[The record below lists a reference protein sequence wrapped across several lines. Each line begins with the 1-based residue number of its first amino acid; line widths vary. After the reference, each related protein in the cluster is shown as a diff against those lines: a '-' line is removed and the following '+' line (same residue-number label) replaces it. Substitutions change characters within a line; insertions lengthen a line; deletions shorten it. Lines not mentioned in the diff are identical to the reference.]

1 MSVHDMSVAAAAPET
16 RAPVAPAPKKK
27 SRLRAPRPSVPVV
40 QRQSGATRV
49 GATIVLVVGSFVFAY
64 PFLWMLATSLRT
76 ETGVASGGVSLWPIQ
91 WDFGNY
97 TSGLGT
103 FPFWQYLT
111 NSLITTLIP
120 VVGAVLVSSLAG
132 FAFARIPAVG
142 RGALFAFLLATMLLP
157 GEVTTVQQF
166 AVFRA
171 LDMVNTLYPLI
182 LPSVFGAPFYI
193 FLFRQFY
200 LRLPASLT
208 DAAMVDGAGW
218 FRTWWSIY
226 LPMSK
231 PILIAGAVLQ
241 FMNSWNNFLSPAIF
255 ISSDRWKTLPLA
267 LAGFTSENGT
277 NVPLLMAVSIVVV
290 MPCVV
295 IFFLAQRH
303 ILNGISFTGSK

>member
-1 MSVHDMSVAAAAPET
+1 MSVRELPVTAAAPHT
-16 RAPVAPAPKKK
+16 GAPTVVTAENKRRKPQ
-27 SRLRAPRPSVPVV
+27 PSVPLV
-40 QRQSGATRV
+40 QRQTRATKAGSAV
-49 GATIVLVVGSFVFAY
+49 ILVLGSFVFAY

-76 ETGVASGGVSLWPIQ
+76 QLGVASGGVSLWPIQ

-120 VVGAVLVSSLAG
+120 VVGAVLTSSLAG
-132 FAFARIPAVG
+132 FAFARIPSLG
-142 RGALFAFLLATMLLP
+142 RGVLFGFMLATMLLP
-157 GEVTTVQQF
+157 AEVTTVQQF
-166 AVFRA
+166 IVFRE

-182 LPSVFGAPFYI
+182 LPFVFGQPFYI

-200 LRLPASLT
+200 LRLPGSLT

-226 LPMSK
+226 LPLSR
-231 PILIAGAVLQ
+231 PIVIAAAVLQ

-267 LAGFTSENGT
+267 LSGFTSENGT
-277 NVPLLMAVSIVVV
+277 DVPLLMAVSIVVV
-290 MPCVV
+290 TPCVV
-295 IFFLAQRH
+295 IFFLAQRQ
-303 ILNGISFTGSK
+303 LLSGISFTGSK